1 MWTAYFGFI
10 EEVLNMSR
18 YKLRSRGDE
27 DLAENRLIH
36 RRRAKLLVFAAIC
49 AFVLLV
55 FRTAWIQIIDGEKLS
70 RAALEQQTSDTT
82 VRAKRGKI
90 YDRNYRVMAS
100 NVTVETISISPKV
113 VRETA
118 KQKNISVKTIS
129 EDMAEILSLDEE
141 DIENKINKESGFEYI
156 KKKVEKDE
164 ADKLREYI
172 ESRELSGIN
181 FVEDVKRYY
190 PYNNLASHVI
200 GFVGDDNQGLEG
212 IESVYDNSLSGIP
225 GRVVTTRYSAGIES
239 NSGYESYIEAE
250 DGNSVVL
257 TIDEVIQSYTEKY
270 LEQARTSNKLEEGAA
285 AIVMDVNTGEVLA
298 MATKPDYDLN
308 KPFEI
313 TSAIEEKNPGIA
325 EELKSLEGLDY
336 ITRFNEVIQT
346 VRRNKAVVDSYEP
359 GSTFKAV
366 VAASSL
372 ETGACTLNDT
382 FTCGGSVQIG
392 TDLIHCANRS
402 GHGHQTFAEAVQ
414 NSCNPAFIAIGQKIG
429 GQQFLKSMRAFGF
442 FEETGI
448 ELPGETAGIGFAEAD
463 FKEIDLAIS
472 SFGQSITVTPLQ
484 MITAVS
490 AVANGGTLYK
500 PHLVKE
506 IVNSDNIVIEKKQ
519 PEVVRQ
525 VISEETSKTMCSIL
539 ESVVSQGGGKNAYL
553 AGYRIA
559 GKTGTAE
566 KYPRGNQKYI
576 ASCIAFAPADDPKV
590 ACLVIL
596 DQPEIG
602 MPYYG
607 GTIAAPVVKN
617 ILEETL
623 RYLDVEPKYNEDE
636 KKYVEVE
643 VPDVSGKTG
652 EEARR
657 LLSEAGFNIRI
668 KGSGNVITDQI
679 PKAHTRLTAGSTVV
693 AYYEGTDVS
702 RDIVV
707 PDVKG
712 QGAADASSQIISA
725 GLNARIKGV
734 SGTGWVTCSG
744 QSPAA
749 GTIVEPGTVVTLDF
763 TYSEVGPD

>member
-1 MWTAYFGFI
+1 
-10 EEVLNMSR
+10 MSR
-18 YKLRSRGDE
+18 IKKISSS
-27 DLAENRLIH
+27 AENMTENKLVN
-36 RRRAKLLVFAAIC
+36 RRRAKILCVAAILVFI
-49 AFVLLV
+49 LLV
-55 FRTAWIQIIDGEKLS
+55 FRTAWIQIINGEWLS

-90 YDRNYRVMAS
+90 YDRNYKVMAS
-100 NVTVETISISPKV
+100 NVTVETISISPKN
-113 VRETA
+113 VRESA
-118 KQKNISVKTIS
+118 KNKNLSIKTIS
-129 EDMAEILSLDEE
+129 EDMAEILSLNEE
-141 DIENKINKESGFEYI
+141 EIEKKINRESGFEYI
-156 KKKVEKDE
+156 KKKVDKEE

-172 ESRELSGIN
+172 EDKGVSGIS

-225 GRVVTTRYSAGIES
+225 GRVVTTRYSAGMES

-250 DGNSVVL
+250 DGSNVVL

-270 LEQARTSNKLEEGAA
+270 LEQARIGNKLEEGAA

-313 TSAIEEKNPGIA
+313 TSAIEEKNPGVT
-325 EELKSLEGLDY
+325 EELKGLEGLDY
-336 ITRFNEVIQT
+336 ITKFNEVIQT

-359 GSTFKAV
+359 GSTFKAF
-366 VAASSL
+366 VAASSI

-382 FTCGGSVQIG
+382 FTCGGSVRVG
-392 TDLIHCANRS
+392 PDLIHCANRS
-402 GHGHQTFAEAVQ
+402 GHGHQTFAQAVQ
-414 NSCNPAFIAIGQKIG
+414 NSCNPAFISIGQKIG

-448 ELPGETAGIGFAEAD
+448 ELPGETAGVGFMEAD
-463 FKEIDLAIS
+463 FKEIDLATS

-490 AVANGGTLYK
+490 AIANGGTLYK

-506 IVNSDNIVIEKKQ
+506 IVNSNNIVIEKIQ
-519 PEVVRQ
+519 PEIVRQ
-525 VISEETSKTMCSIL
+525 VVSEETSKTMCSVL

-559 GKTGTAE
+559 GKTGTSE
-566 KYPRGNQKYI
+566 KLPRGNQKYI
-576 ASCIAFAPADDPKV
+576 ASFISFAPADDPKV

-623 RYLDVEPKYNEDE
+623 RYLDVEPKYSEEE
-636 KKYVEVE
+636 KKYVEIE
-643 VPDVSGKTG
+643 VPDISGKTAD
-652 EEARR
+652 EAYR
-657 LLSEAGFNIRI
+657 LLSEAGFSMRT
-668 KGSGNVITDQI
+668 KGSGKIITDQI
-679 PKAHTRLTAGSTVV
+679 PKAHTRLTANSTVV
-693 AYYEGTDVS
+693 AYYEGTAAS
-702 RDIVV
+702 RNIVV

-712 QGAADASSQIISA
+712 MGAADASAEIINA
-725 GLNARIKGV
+725 GLNVRIKGV
-734 SGTGWVTCSG
+734 SGAGWVTCSG

-749 GTIVEPGTVVTLDF
+749 GTSVEPGTVITLDF
-763 TYSEVGPD
+763 AYSEIGPD